1 MNNIEYKTKQKQAI
15 LNFLKNNRD
24 NHVTVNDISVYLENN
39 NCHVGITTIY
49 RYLDKL
55 LEQGTV
61 RKYTVDNSTSACF
74 QYVDPSKTCHE
85 HFHLKCEVCGKLIH
99 LHCSHISELCSH
111 IFNDHGFKPDMMRTV
126 FYGICSVCSQ
136 KQENNGGNL

>member
-1 MNNIEYKTKQKQAI
+1 MNNGEYKTRQKQAI
-15 LNFLKNNRD
+15 LEFLKKNKD

-39 NCHVGITTIY
+39 NCHVGVTTIY

-55 LEQGTV
+55 LEQGVV

-74 QYVDPSKTCHE
+74 QYVESDENCHE
-85 HFHLKCEVCGKLIH
+85 HFHLKCEICGRLIH
-99 LHCSHISELCSH
+99 LNCNHISEMCKH

-126 FYGICSVCSQ
+126 FYGICSVCAG
-136 KQENNGGNL
+136 KQENNGGNI

>member
-1 MNNIEYKTKQKQAI
+1 MNNGEYKTRQKQAI
-15 LNFLKNNRD
+15 LDFLKNNNN
-24 NHVTVNDISVYLENN
+24 NHVTVSDISEYLEKN

-74 QYVDPSKTCHE
+74 QYVESAENCHE
-85 HFHLKCEVCGKLIH
+85 HFHLKCEICGRLIH
-99 LHCSHISELCSH
+99 LDCNHISEMCKH

-126 FYGICSVCSQ
+126 FYGICSVCAG
-136 KQENNGGNL
+136 KQENNGGNI